1 MSIHAPDYR
10 AADRIVERREALP
23 ADPPPGHY
31 VVVDVLN
38 FSTTVVELLAG
49 GAKHVHVPDA
59 RGDQVAYKRANP
71 TARIGGEDAPD
82 DEPTAAYDFVNS
94 PSDVQGVD
102 VDGRPVSLTSIN
114 GGRTVSALRNADEAV
129 DVYVGSTTNA
139 AAVARYLRGQEGPI
153 YLVGAGSS
161 GDVAGEDL
169 IGAAL
174 IDRYL
179 DDVPLGRTELDR
191 LREGVRMAKQRR
203 YGDSD
208 AIPPS
213 DVREYAM
220 NFDSRTIVPK
230 LVGDALVDVS
240 RTGESAVARRQAAD

>member
-1 MSIHAPDYR
+1 MSIDTPDFR

-38 FSTTVVELLAG
+38 FSTTVVELLAA
-49 GAKHVHVPDA
+49 GAKHVHVPDR

-71 TARIGGEDAPD
+71 AARIGGEDAPD

-94 PSDVQGVD
+94 PTDVQGVD

-114 GGRTVSALRNADEAV
+114 GGRTVSTLRNADTTI
-129 DVYVGSTTNA
+129 DIYVGSTTNA
-139 AAVARYLRGQEGPI
+139 AAIARYLRGREEAI

-179 DDVPLGRTELDR
+179 EDVPIGRAELDR
-191 LREGVRMAKQRR
+191 LRDGVRVAKRRR
-203 YGDSD
+203 YGDSS
-208 AIPPS
+208 AIPPT
-213 DVREYAM
+213 DVEEYAT
-220 NFDSRTIVPK
+220 NFDSRTVVPK
-230 LVGDALVDVS
+230 LVGETLVDVS
-240 RTGESAVARRQAAD
+240 RAGESGVARGKAAD

>member
-1 MSIHAPDYR
+1 MSIHASNYR

-23 ADPPPGHY
+23 ADPPPGRY

-49 GAKHVHVPDA
+49 GAKHVHVPDE
-59 RGDQVAYKRANP
+59 RGDQVAYRRAHP
-71 TARIGGEDAPD
+71 AARIGGEDAPD

-94 PSDVQGVD
+94 PTDVQGVD

-114 GGRTVSALRNADEAV
+114 GGRTVSALRNAEGPI
-129 DVYVGSTTNA
+129 DVYVASTTNA
-139 AAVARYLRGQEGPI
+139 ATMARYLRGREEPT

-161 GDVAGEDL
+161 GEVAGEDL
-169 IGAAL
+169 IGATL

-191 LREGVRMAKQRR
+191 LREGVRFAKRRR

-208 AIPPS
+208 AIPPT

-220 NFDSRTIVPK
+220 NFDSRNVVPK
-230 LVGDALVDVS
+230 LVGDVLVDVS
-240 RTGESAVARRQAAD
+240 RTGDSGLGRRQAAD